1 MRNIFDELF
10 DKWLVASP
18 DGRKFQPMPWEV
30 DGFSAKRPL
39 VFYDRPYGMPAVAV
53 AWILFLMAL
62 FSFVFHIAVAGGF
75 AIGALVVWIFACRDS
90 WLQSASL
97 SIEPLT
103 TTFRVQER
111 ETFNLCFKVKNLRSN
126 QLNSCHLFIKF
137 DGAVKRHQVFCI
149 SALAQNEGRQIDVA
163 FNADAG
169 MGIYKLSEVQVVTF
183 DFLGIL
189 PRCVYHEVDVT
200 VEVLPESQAMPPIS
214 LHVAGKTAHSGIIEA
229 RLSGDSASFLGLRPF
244 RNGDSIRRIN
254 WKKTERFN
262 SLIVRDF
269 ERLSST
275 DATIMIDQ
283 RSVGLFDFDGLN
295 SFEHL
300 KDAVMSLCRSLMNQR
315 LRVRLITSDF
325 VTDFGK
331 GDQFFEYVSEL
342 VRDLQ
347 PNSIERYEV
356 FLTRHRELVAPDSL
370 VIPVFCAIDMDL
382 ASLSETFWAWDTI
395 HSQIM
400 PVVIDIP
407 SFDQRIAK
415 SANLDANEH
424 RDLTFLRQL
433 YSGLNG
439 GEPYEN
445 LARKLS
451 QASIVIG
458 PGESIGQVYERNS
471 RWSR

>member
-183 DFLGIL
+183 
-189 PRCVYHEVDVT
+189 
-200 VEVLPESQAMPPIS
+200 
-214 LHVAGKTAHSGIIEA
+214 
-229 RLSGDSASFLGLRPF
+229 
-244 RNGDSIRRIN
+244 
-254 WKKTERFN
+254 
-262 SLIVRDF
+262 
-269 ERLSST
+269 
-275 DATIMIDQ
+275 
-283 RSVGLFDFDGLN
+283 
-295 SFEHL
+295 
-300 KDAVMSLCRSLMNQR
+300 
-315 LRVRLITSDF
+315 
-325 VTDFGK
+325 
-331 GDQFFEYVSEL
+331 
-342 VRDLQ
+342 
-347 PNSIERYEV
+347 
-356 FLTRHRELVAPDSL
+356 
-370 VIPVFCAIDMDL
+370 
-382 ASLSETFWAWDTI
+382 ET
-395 HSQIM
+395 
-400 PVVIDIP
+400 
-407 SFDQRIAK
+407 
-415 SANLDANEH
+415 
-424 RDLTFLRQL
+424 
-433 YSGLNG
+433 
-439 GEPYEN
+439 N
-445 LARKLS
+445 LAATPNHFSKT
-451 QASIVIG
+451 
-458 PGESIGQVYERNS
+458 
-471 RWSR
+471 